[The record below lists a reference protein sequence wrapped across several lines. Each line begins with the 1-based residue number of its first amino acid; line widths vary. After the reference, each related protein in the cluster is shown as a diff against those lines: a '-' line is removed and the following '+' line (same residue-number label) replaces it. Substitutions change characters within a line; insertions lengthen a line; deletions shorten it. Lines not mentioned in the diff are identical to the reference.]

1 MIAQTRVSQRSPKTE
16 AIKGLDLPKFVEIA
30 SIVLENLSV
39 QAFFH
44 GNVDVKEAN
53 SAADLIESLM
63 KASRG
68 GTLPKK
74 KLYYQYV
81 AKLPLSALPML
92 VTAPSKDVENGN
104 TAVEVYFQVG
114 KDNILDRVL
123 IDMLIHL
130 MHEPLY
136 NQLRT
141 KEQFGYR
148 VSCDSRWTVG
158 VMGMKFVVVT
168 ATKSAVSQSL
178 CSSLLLTRGAWN
190 SYLMVS
196 FFRLQQPNA

>member
-1 MIAQTRVSQRSPKTE
+1 MPQAE
-16 AIKGLDLPKFVEIA
+16 AVKGLDLPKFLEIA
-30 SIVLENLSV
+30 SVVLENVSI
-39 QAFFH
+39 QALFH
-44 GNVDVKEAN
+44 GNVDLSEAKE
-53 SAADLIESLM
+53 AADLIESM
-63 KASRG
+63 VKGSKG
-68 GTLPKK
+68 GILPKK

-81 AKLPLSALPML
+81 SKLPEVAEPTV
-92 VTAPSKDVENGN
+92 VTAPSRDLESGN

-123 IDMLIHL
+123 IDMLVHL
-130 MHEPLY
+130 MAEPLY

-168 ATKSAVSQSL
+168 ATKSAVRKL
-178 CSSLLLTRGAWN
+178 YDVWATVWPWWLG
-190 SYLMVS
+190 
-196 FFRLQQPNA
+196 